1 MYIDYSNVFLF
12 FIIFNVREY
21 PFSKNEIYILYM
33 RCVKDRDL
41 ESNVVPLKLVKIE
54 RSFGCIFKG

>member
-1 MYIDYSNVFLF
+1 MLENIRL
-12 FIIFNVREY
+12 VRMKY
-21 PFSKNEIYILYM
+21 TYM